1 MDVLNLGKMKKKKG
15 VTATPK
21 VASAQNAIVNHSSTI
36 GKSRVQG
43 NQGVTQGNQGWKS
56 QYTDAGAG
64 YSKQINPIINSLSQA
79 PTYDAPKIEH
89 NLTTQEGFNEAL
101 DVVRARNNA
110 KLASQNQRV
119 LQGVLGSLISGD
131 SQNRA
136 TTSRANIARMAD
148 ATDRRGQ
155 DMTATSRA
163 NTLAETANR
172 NKMLGKYY
180 EGQNAIGK
188 ERNSIARDK
197 MESVANASSN
207 AKEDYLFRAKMF
219 PDANSFKAK
228 LSPEVYDEIGD
239 RNLEQA
245 RLMYLETGKMPTFKK
260 ENTPWSQNP
269 VKAFGEFF
277 DDDYAP
283 QSQPTTQTP
292 QQPKQEV
299 FKLDTNQ
306 TNTALH
312 AYAQDQGYNLSDL
325 HEKDGQIVTPDG
337 TVSLKSVW
345 ERINNGNVR

>member
-1 MDVLNLGKMKKKKG
+1 MDILNLGKMKMKNG

-21 VASAQNAIVNHSSTI
+21 VALAQNAIVNHSSTI

-43 NQGVTQGNQGWKS
+43 NEGVMQGNQGWKS
-56 QYTDAGAG
+56 QYTNADAG

-79 PTYDAPKIEH
+79 PTFKAPKIEH
-89 NLTTQEGFNEAL
+89 NLTTKEGFNEAL
-101 DVVRARNNA
+101 SVVGARNNA
-110 KLASQNQRV
+110 KLRMQNQRV
-119 LQGVLGSLISGD
+119 LQGVLGSLVSGD

-136 TTSRANIARMAD
+136 TTSRANIAHMAD
-148 ATDRRGQ
+148 TTDRRGQ
-155 DMTATSRA
+155 DMTSTSRA

-197 MESVANASSN
+197 MESVTNASSN

-228 LSPEVYDEIGD
+228 LSPEEYDEIGD

-245 RLMYLETGKMPTFKK
+245 RLMYLETGKMPTLKK

-269 VKAFGEFF
+269 VKAFREFF

-292 QQPKQEV
+292 QQPKQSSYSVEDANNAMHA
-299 FKLDTNQ
+299 FATGAGLD
-306 TNTALH
+306 
-312 AYAQDQGYNLSDL
+312 LSHMKRVGDNFVYEDG
-325 HEKDGQIVTPDG
+325 EKKRTYPISDIMSRMG
-337 TVSLKSVW
+337 K
-345 ERINNGNVR
+345 